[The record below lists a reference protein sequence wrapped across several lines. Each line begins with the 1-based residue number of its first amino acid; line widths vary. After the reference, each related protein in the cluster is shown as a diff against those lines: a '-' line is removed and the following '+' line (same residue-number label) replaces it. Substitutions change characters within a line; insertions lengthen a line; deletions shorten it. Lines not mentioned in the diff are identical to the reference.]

1 MPDKQPE
8 GIEAQSAFAST
19 LINDIEKT
27 APEESCRKI
36 ALSIKPQPGT
46 DAVYASKSALL
57 SQALQD
63 LGMGRYQWFL
73 VIVTSVGWFLSSVC

>member
-1 MPDKQPE
+1 MLGKQPE
-8 GIEAQSAFAST
+8 GIEAQSAVAST

-27 APEESCRKI
+27 VPEGSCQKI
-36 ALSIKPQPGT
+36 TLPIKPQPGT
-46 DAVYASKSALL
+46 DAVYAAKSALL

-73 VIVTSVGWFLSSVC
+73 VLATSVGWFLSSVC